1 MLFTHFQ
8 PLFYIAKCPNAEGKK
23 RTIMQSAALFLEQTR
38 LLEQISGHQS
48 PKKEET
54 VDIYGGSIKSTYADG
69 ILETSA
75 DFKCTGVSSGPPA
88 N

>member
-1 MLFTHFQ
+1 
-8 PLFYIAKCPNAEGKK
+8 
-23 RTIMQSAALFLEQTR
+23 MQSAALFLEQTR

-69 ILETSA
+69 SWNQALISSVLESA
-75 DFKCTGVSSGPPA
+75 LGLLKIE
-88 N
+88 NI